1 MPEMEN
7 IWNSKMRRNFTEIT
21 NDIMF
26 SGGSN
31 KSVAQSPLCSLV
43 AIFSTIMLGLNRQ

>member
-1 MPEMEN
+1 MPEIEN

-31 KSVAQSPLCSLV
+31 NCRVPSPIDPLLILAVSVLMTVS
-43 AIFSTIMLGLNRQ
+43 RK